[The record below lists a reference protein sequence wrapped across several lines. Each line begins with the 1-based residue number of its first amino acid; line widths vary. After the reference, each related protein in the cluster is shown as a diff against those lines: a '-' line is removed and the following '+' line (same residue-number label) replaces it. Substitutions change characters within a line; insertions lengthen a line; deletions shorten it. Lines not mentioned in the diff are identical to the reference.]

1 MGELLNMPLSDRF
14 GFGKVSTGIL
24 TLFFPH
30 NTQGNGYSSDGGGR
44 VSLPNCSLCC
54 PLSFPSFA
62 LSFVLGGIGMVFQVS
77 DIDIYN
83 ELCDNLSNI

>member
-1 MGELLNMPLSDRF
+1 MGALLNMPLSDRF
-14 GFGKVSTGIL
+14 GLGKVSIL
-24 TLFFPH
+24 TLFSP
-30 NTQGNGYSSDGGGR
+30 TTRKVMVILQMVV

-54 PLSFPSFA
+54 PLSFPSSA
-62 LSFVLGGIGMVFQVS
+62 LFFVLGGIGMVFQVS

>member
-1 MGELLNMPLSDRF
+1 M
-14 GFGKVSTGIL
+14 VIL
-24 TLFFPH
+24 
-30 NTQGNGYSSDGGGR
+30 QMVV

-54 PLSFPSFA
+54 PLSFPSSA
-62 LSFVLGGIGMVFQVS
+62 LFFVLGGIGMVFQVS